1 MRCSRLRAS
10 SLASLSIHC
19 LASADVLGSSRPSDV
34 ASLSPDG
41 DDGGDGFGFG
51 FGCSLMV
58 ILVSEPQRRGGA
70 AAWWAGETRVIETLA
85 LSRPQRPV
93 GEGAS
98 SRRLGGG
105 CCPSVVVIENQPS
118 TTRHRS
124 GEPYGSQGDRL
135 DWVGLGCID
144 DDHEDREEKEED
156 RLACSTTQG
165 HACTHTHTHWVLSAE
180 CGARAVCRYCD
191 GLWAASHSCTFG
203 CAAKACCNATT
214 CECESCVCPCAASAC
229 SCATPH
235 VSNLLNLNL
244 HT

>member
-1 MRCSRLRAS
+1 M
-10 SLASLSIHC
+10 
-19 LASADVLGSSRPSDV
+19 
-34 ASLSPDG
+34 
-41 DDGGDGFGFG
+41 
-51 FGCSLMV
+51 
-58 ILVSEPQRRGGA
+58 
-70 AAWWAGETRVIETLA
+70 IETLA
-85 LSRPQRPV
+85 LSLGLSDLSERERLRAVWVADAAPRSL
-93 GEGAS
+93 S
-98 SRRLGGG
+98 SRISHQQQDIDQESHMGAK
-105 CCPSVVVIENQPS
+105 VI
-118 TTRHRS
+118 
-124 GEPYGSQGDRL
+124 DWI

-144 DDHEDREEKEED
+144 DDHEDREEKEEED

-165 HACTHTHTHWVLSAE
+165 HACAHTHWVLSAE